1 MEDLLDE
8 DNSAGSK
15 KQNLLPPNIKINHI
29 FIVTM
34 PKIYF
39 HHQSCGVGLNMM
51 ATEFQ
56 KFMIVH
62 FVPHVATDLCS
73 RSEQNLD
80 FIILGKDHKNSFS
93 YNERNLKSV

>member
-1 MEDLLDE
+1 MEDLFDE

-15 KQNLLPPNIKINHI
+15 KKPTPTQYQNQTYCYSNHAENI
-29 FIVTM
+29 FSPLT
-34 PKIYF
+34 
-39 HHQSCGVGLNMM
+39 CGVGLNMM

>member
-1 MEDLLDE
+1 
-8 DNSAGSK
+8 
-15 KQNLLPPNIKINHI
+15 
-29 FIVTM
+29 
-34 PKIYF
+34 
-39 HHQSCGVGLNMM
+39 MM

-80 FIILGKDHKNSFS
+80 FIILGKDPKDSFS
-93 YNERNLKSV
+93 YNELDLKSV